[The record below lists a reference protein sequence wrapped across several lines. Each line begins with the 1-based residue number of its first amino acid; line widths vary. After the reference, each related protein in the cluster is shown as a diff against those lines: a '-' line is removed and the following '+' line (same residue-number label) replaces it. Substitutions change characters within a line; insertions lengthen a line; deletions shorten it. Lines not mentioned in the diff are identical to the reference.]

1 MSEIRITKKY
11 LNELTY
17 KIIGCA
23 IEIHKQL
30 GPGLLE
36 SVYEKCFLHE
46 LTLRGIAY
54 RKQVW
59 VPLDYKGLKVE
70 TELRLDVLVE
80 EILSVELK
88 AQEGFLPIHEAIVLS
103 YMQMLQKPK
112 GIIIN
117 FHCVNI
123 FKEGQKTLIN
133 SLFSSLPEE

>member
-23 IEIHKQL
+23 IEVHKQL

-80 EILSVELK
+80 EILCVKLK

-117 FHCVNI
+117 FNCVNI